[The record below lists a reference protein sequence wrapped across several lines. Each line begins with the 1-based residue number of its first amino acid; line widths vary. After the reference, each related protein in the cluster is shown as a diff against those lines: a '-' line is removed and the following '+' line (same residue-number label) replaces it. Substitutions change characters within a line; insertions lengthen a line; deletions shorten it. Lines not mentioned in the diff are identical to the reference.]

1 MDGMYNRSRKAT
13 FSNFSVQSSEVY
25 TAAEIIHYF
34 SVKIAV
40 SLPIKHEILR
50 LTTFANTEKRM
61 ENTACSGVMLMNF
74 LFGFRSIPKEDI
86 MSSVAFFV
94 YLISALL
101 SLQLPCEAREDA
113 SNTEVG

>member
-61 ENTACSGVMLMNF
+61 DTYHTNSGSPTVTACPVGSG
-74 LFGFRSIPKEDI
+74 
-86 MSSVAFFV
+86 
-94 YLISALL
+94 
-101 SLQLPCEAREDA
+101 
-113 SNTEVG
+113 